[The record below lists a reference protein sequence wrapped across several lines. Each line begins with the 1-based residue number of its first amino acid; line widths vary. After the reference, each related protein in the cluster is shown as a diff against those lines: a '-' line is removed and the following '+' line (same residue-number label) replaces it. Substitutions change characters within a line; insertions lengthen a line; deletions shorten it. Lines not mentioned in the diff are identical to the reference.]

1 MSIQKIKRRG
11 KIMLNQAL
19 VEDVLQAA
27 LETGGDFSE
36 VFVEDR
42 YTNQMLLQSSR
53 LEKNLSGRD
62 FGIGIRVF
70 HGLQSVYAYTNVFSR
85 EGLMKA
91 ARTAAKAI
99 KAKKDEMASI
109 IPLVKETIQTLHPI
123 KIMPGDAEK
132 TRKLAVI
139 KQANE
144 IARTYDSEISQVIV
158 RLHDEEQ
165 NILVANSE
173 GKFVEDQR
181 VRSRLAVMSVATNGT
196 DMQTGF
202 YGPGAYQ
209 GFEFIENMD
218 LNHYAKESAR
228 IAKTMLHAD
237 PAPSGKFPVII
248 DNEFGGVIF
257 HEACGHGLE
266 ATSVA
271 KNASVFANKV
281 GEKVASDLVTYI
293 DDGTL
298 ENEWGSINI
307 DDEGEESRKNV
318 LIENGILKG
327 YMIDKLNG
335 RRMGMEPTGSSR
347 RESYKFAPT
356 SRMTNTYIAPGE
368 STPEEIIAD
377 TEYGIYAKYMGGGS
391 VNTGTGDF
399 NFAVEEA
406 YLVKNGKI
414 EQPIRGATLI
424 GNGAETIQHID
435 KVGDNLGHGAGM
447 CGASSGSLPVN
458 VGQPMVRVSEI
469 TVGGKEA

>member
-1 MSIQKIKRRG
+1 
-11 KIMLNQAL
+11 MLNKAL
-19 VEDVLQAA
+19 IEDVLQAA

-42 YTNQMLLQSSR
+42 YTNHMVLQNSR

-62 FGIGIRVF
+62 FGVGIRVF
-70 HGLQSVYAYTNVFSR
+70 SGLQSVYAYTNDFSR
-85 EGLMKA
+85 EGLLKA
-91 ARTAAKAI
+91 ARTAAVAI
-99 KAKKDEMASI
+99 QGKKDGKTTV
-109 IPLVKETIQTLHPI
+109 IPLLKESISTLHPI
-123 KIMPGDAEK
+123 QIMPTEADK
-132 TRKLAVI
+132 IRKLAVMRN
-139 KQANE
+139 ANE
-144 IARTYDSEISQVIV
+144 IIRNYDPEIVQAIINLV
-158 RLHDEEQ
+158 DEEQ
-165 NILVANSE
+165 NVLIANSE

-181 VRSRLAVMSVATNGT
+181 VRSRMSMVAIASDGA

-209 GFEFIENMD
+209 GFEFIENLD

-257 HEACGHGLE
+257 HEACGHSLE

-271 KNASVFANKV
+271 KNASVFANKL

-298 ENEWGSINI
+298 ENEWGSLNI
-307 DDEGEESRKNV
+307 DDEGEKSRKNV

-335 RRMGMEPTGSSR
+335 RRMGMESTGSSR
-347 RESYKFAPT
+347 RQSYRFAPT
-356 SRMTNTYIAPGE
+356 SRMTNTYIAPGK

-391 VNTGTGDF
+391 VNPGTGDF
-399 NFAVEEA
+399 NFAVNEA

-414 EQPIRGATLI
+414 ERPIRGATLI
-424 GNGAETIQHID
+424 GNGAKTILNID
-435 KVGDNLGHGAGM
+435 RVANNLGHGAGM

>member
-1 MSIQKIKRRG
+1 
-11 KIMLNQAL
+11 MLNKAL
-19 VEDVLQAA
+19 IEDVLQAA

-42 YTNQMLLQSSR
+42 YTNHMVLQNSR

-62 FGIGIRVF
+62 FGVGIRVF
-70 HGLQSVYAYTNVFSR
+70 HGLQSVYAYTNDFSR
-85 EGLMKA
+85 GGLLKA

-99 KAKKDEMASI
+99 QGKEDGKTTI
-109 IPLVKETIQTLHPI
+109 IPLLKETAPLLHPI
-123 KIMPGDAEK
+123 KIMPTEAAK
-132 TRKLAVI
+132 SQKLAVMRN
-139 KQANE
+139 AND
-144 IARTYDSEISQVIV
+144 IIRNYDSEIVQAIIN
-158 RLHDEEQ
+158 LIDEEQ
-165 NILVANSE
+165 NVLIANSE

-181 VRSRLAVMSVATNGT
+181 VRSRMSMVSIASNGV

-202 YGPGAYQ
+202 YGPGAYR
-209 GFEFIENMD
+209 GFEFIENLD

-228 IAKTMLHAD
+228 IAKTMLYAD

-257 HEACGHGLE
+257 HEACGHSLE

-271 KNASVFANKV
+271 KNASVFANKL

-298 ENEWGSINI
+298 ENEWGSLNI
-307 DDEGEESRKNV
+307 DDEGEKSRKNV
-318 LIENGILKG
+318 LIEDGILKG

-335 RRMGMEPTGSSR
+335 RRMGMESTGSSR
-347 RESYKFAPT
+347 RQSYRFAPT
-356 SRMTNTYIAPGE
+356 SRMTNTYIAPGK

-377 TEYGIYAKYMGGGS
+377 TEFGIYAKYMGGGS
-391 VNTGTGDF
+391 VNPGTGDF
-399 NFAVEEA
+399 NFAINEA

-414 EQPIRGATLI
+414 EKPIRGATLI
-424 GNGAETIQHID
+424 GNGAKTILNID
-435 KVGDNLGHGAGM
+435 RVGNNLGHGAGM

>member
-1 MSIQKIKRRG
+1 
-11 KIMLNQAL
+11 MLNKAL
-19 VEDVLQAA
+19 IEDVLQAA
-27 LETGGDFSE
+27 LEMGGDFSE

-42 YTNQMLLQSSR
+42 YTNQMSLQNSR

-62 FGIGIRVF
+62 FGVGVRVF
-70 HGLQSVYAYTNVFSR
+70 HGLQSVYAYTNDFSR
-85 EGLMKA
+85 EGLLEA
-91 ARTAAKAI
+91 AHTAAKAI
-99 KAKKDEMASI
+99 QGKKDGKTSV
-109 IPLVKETIQTLHPI
+109 IPLVKEKIQTLNPI
-123 KIMPGDAEK
+123 KIMPRDAEK
-132 TRKLAVI
+132 SRKLAVM
-139 KQANE
+139 KQAND
-144 IARTYDSEISQVIV
+144 IARSYDSEISQVIV
-158 RLHDEEQ
+158 RLLDEEQ

-181 VRSRLAVMSVATNGT
+181 VRSRMAIVSVATDGT

-202 YGPGAYQ
+202 YGPGAHQ
-209 GFEFIENMD
+209 GFEFIENLD
-218 LNHYAKESAR
+218 LDHYAKESAR
-228 IAKTMLHAD
+228 IAKTMLHAA

-266 ATSVA
+266 ATAVA
-271 KNASVFANKV
+271 KNASVFANKL

-298 ENEWGSINI
+298 AGEWGSINM
-307 DDEGEESRKNV
+307 DDEGEKSRKNV

-335 RRMGMEPTGSSR
+335 RRMGMDVTGSSR

-368 STPEEIIAD
+368 STPKEIIAD

-391 VNTGTGDF
+391 VNPGTGDF
-399 NFAVEEA
+399 NFAVDEA

-414 EQPIRGATLI
+414 DKPLRGATLI
-424 GNGAETIQHID
+424 GNGATTIQHID
-435 KVGDNLGHGAGM
+435 KVGNNLGHGAGM

-469 TVGGKEA
+469 TVGGKEE

>member
-1 MSIQKIKRRG
+1 MRMTSFRNYDPEIV
-11 KIMLNQAL
+11 QAII
-19 VEDVLQAA
+19 
-27 LETGGDFSE
+27 
-36 VFVEDR
+36 
-42 YTNQMLLQSSR
+42 
-53 LEKNLSGRD
+53 NL
-62 FGIGIRVF
+62 I
-70 HGLQSVYAYTNVFSR
+70 
-85 EGLMKA
+85 
-91 ARTAAKAI
+91 
-99 KAKKDEMASI
+99 
-109 IPLVKETIQTLHPI
+109 
-123 KIMPGDAEK
+123 
-132 TRKLAVI
+132 
-139 KQANE
+139 
-144 IARTYDSEISQVIV
+144 
-158 RLHDEEQ
+158 DEEQ
-165 NILVANSE
+165 NVLIANSE

-181 VRSRLAVMSVATNGT
+181 VRSRMSMVSIASDGA

-209 GFEFIENMD
+209 GFEFIENLD

-257 HEACGHGLE
+257 HEACGHSLE

-271 KNASVFANKV
+271 KNASVFANKL

-298 ENEWGSINI
+298 ENEWGSLNI
-307 DDEGEESRKNV
+307 DDEGERSRKNV

-335 RRMGMEPTGSSR
+335 RRMGMESTGSSR
-347 RESYKFAPT
+347 RQSYRFAPT
-356 SRMTNTYIAPGE
+356 SRMTNTYIAPGK

-391 VNTGTGDF
+391 VNPGTGDF
-399 NFAVEEA
+399 NFAVNEA

-414 EQPIRGATLI
+414 ERPIRGATLI
-424 GNGAETIQHID
+424 GNGAKTILNID
-435 KVGDNLGHGAGM
+435 RVANNLGHGAGM

>member
-1 MSIQKIKRRG
+1 
-11 KIMLNQAL
+11 MLNKAL
-19 VEDVLQAA
+19 IEDVLQAA

-42 YTNQMLLQSSR
+42 YTNHMVLQNSR

-62 FGIGIRVF
+62 FGVGIRVF
-70 HGLQSVYAYTNVFSR
+70 LGLQSVYAYTNDFTR
-85 EGLMKA
+85 EGLLKA
-91 ARTAAKAI
+91 AHTAAQAI
-99 KAKKDEMASI
+99 QGKKDGKTTI
-109 IPLVKETIQTLHPI
+109 IPLLKESVSMLHPI
-123 KIMPGDAEK
+123 KIMPTEAAK
-132 TRKLAVI
+132 SRKLAVMRN
-139 KQANE
+139 AND
-144 IARTYDSEISQVIV
+144 IIRNYDSEIVQAIV
-158 RLHDEEQ
+158 NLIDEEQ
-165 NILVANSE
+165 NVLIANSE
-173 GKFVEDQR
+173 GKFVEDKR
-181 VRSRLAVMSVATNGT
+181 VRSRMSMVSIASNGT

-209 GFEFIENMD
+209 GFEFIENLD

-257 HEACGHGLE
+257 HEACGHSLE

-271 KNASVFANKV
+271 KNASVFANKL

-298 ENEWGSINI
+298 ENEWGSLNI
-307 DDEGEESRKNV
+307 DDEGEKSRKNV
-318 LIENGILKG
+318 LIEDGILKG

-335 RRMGMEPTGSSR
+335 RRMGMESTGSSR
-347 RESYKFAPT
+347 RQSYRFAPT
-356 SRMTNTYIAPGE
+356 SRMTNTYIAPGK

-391 VNTGTGDF
+391 VNPGTGDF
-399 NFAVEEA
+399 NFAINEA

-414 EQPIRGATLI
+414 EKPIRGATLI
-424 GNGAETIQHID
+424 GNGAKTILDID
-435 KVGDNLGHGAGM
+435 RVGNNLGHGAGM
-447 CGASSGSLPVN
+447 CGSSSGSLPVN

>member
-1 MSIQKIKRRG
+1 
-11 KIMLNQAL
+11 MLNKAL
-19 VEDVLQAA
+19 IEDVLQAA

-42 YTNQMLLQSSR
+42 YTNHMLLQNSR

-62 FGIGIRVF
+62 FGVGIRVF
-70 HGLQSVYAYTNVFSR
+70 HGLQSVYAYTNDSSR
-85 EGLMKA
+85 EGLLKA

-99 KAKKDEMASI
+99 QGKRDHQTTI
-109 IPLVKETIQTLHPI
+109 IPLMKESVTSLHPI
-123 KIMPGDAEK
+123 KIMPNEAGKD
-132 TRKLAVI
+132 RKLAVMRNANDI
-139 KQANE
+139 MKNYDPEIVQAIINL
-144 IARTYDSEISQVIV
+144 I
-158 RLHDEEQ
+158 DEEQ
-165 NILVANSE
+165 NVLIANSE

-181 VRSRLAVMSVATNGT
+181 VRSRMSMVSIASDGV
-196 DMQTGF
+196 DMQTGS

-209 GFEFIENMD
+209 GFEFIENLD

-257 HEACGHGLE
+257 HEACGHSLE
-266 ATSVA
+266 ASSVA

-298 ENEWGSINI
+298 ENEWGSLNI
-307 DDEGEESRKNV
+307 DDEGEKSRKNV
-318 LIENGILKG
+318 LIEDGILKG

-335 RRMGMEPTGSSR
+335 RRMGMESTGSSR
-347 RESYKFAPT
+347 RQSYRFAPT
-356 SRMTNTYIAPGE
+356 SRMTNTYIAPGK

-391 VNTGTGDF
+391 VNPGTGDF
-399 NFAVEEA
+399 NFAVNEA
-406 YLVKNGKI
+406 YLVRNGKI
-414 EQPIRGATLI
+414 EKPIRGATLI
-424 GNGAETIQHID
+424 GNGAKTILNID
-435 KVGDNLGHGAGM
+435 RVGNNLGHGAGM

-469 TVGGKEA
+469 TVGGKEV

>member
-1 MSIQKIKRRG
+1 
-11 KIMLNQAL
+11 MLNKAL
-19 VEDVLQAA
+19 IEDVLQAA

-42 YTNQMLLQSSR
+42 YTNHMVLQNSR

-62 FGIGIRVF
+62 FGVGIRVF
-70 HGLQSVYAYTNVFSR
+70 HGLQSVYAYTNDFSR
-85 EGLMKA
+85 EGLLKA

-99 KAKKDEMASI
+99 QGKMDGETTV
-109 IPLVKETIQTLHPI
+109 IPLIKESISTLHPI
-123 KIMPGDAEK
+123 QIMPREAAK
-132 TRKLAVI
+132 SRKLAVMRNANDI
-139 KQANE
+139 IRNYDPEIVQAIINL
-144 IARTYDSEISQVIV
+144 I
-158 RLHDEEQ
+158 DEEQ
-165 NILVANSE
+165 NVLIANSE

-181 VRSRLAVMSVATNGT
+181 VRSRMSMVSIASNGA

-209 GFEFIENMD
+209 GFEFIENLD
-218 LNHYAKESAR
+218 LDHYAKESAR

-257 HEACGHGLE
+257 HEACGHSLE

-271 KNASVFANKV
+271 KNASVFANKL

-307 DDEGEESRKNV
+307 DDEGEKSRKNV
-318 LIENGILKG
+318 LIEDGILKG

-335 RRMGMEPTGSSR
+335 RRMEMESTGSSR
-347 RESYKFAPT
+347 RQSYRFAPT
-356 SRMTNTYIAPGE
+356 SRMTNTYIAPGK

-391 VNTGTGDF
+391 VNPGTGDF
-399 NFAVEEA
+399 NFAVNEA
-406 YLVKNGKI
+406 YVVKNGKI
-414 EQPIRGATLI
+414 DRPIRGATLI
-424 GNGAETIQHID
+424 GNGAKTILDID
-435 KVGDNLGHGAGM
+435 RVGNNLGHGAGM

>member
-1 MSIQKIKRRG
+1 
-11 KIMLNQAL
+11 MLNKTL
-19 VEDVLQAA
+19 IEDVLQAA

-36 VFVEDR
+36 VFVEER
-42 YTNQMLLQSSR
+42 YTNHMVLQNSR

-62 FGIGIRVF
+62 FGVGIRVF
-70 HGLQSVYAYTNVFSR
+70 HGLQSVYAYTNDFSR
-85 EGLMKA
+85 EGLLKA

-99 KAKKDEMASI
+99 EGKKDGKTTI
-109 IPLVKETIQTLHPI
+109 IPLVKESVSMLHPI
-123 KIMPGDAEK
+123 KIMPSEAAK
-132 TRKLAVI
+132 SQKLAVMRNANDI
-139 KQANE
+139 IRNYDPEIVQAIINL
-144 IARTYDSEISQVIV
+144 I
-158 RLHDEEQ
+158 DEEQ
-165 NILVANSE
+165 NVLIANSE

-181 VRSRLAVMSVATNGT
+181 VRSRMSMVSIASNGA

-209 GFEFIENMD
+209 GFEFIENLD

-257 HEACGHGLE
+257 HEACGHSLE

-271 KNASVFANKV
+271 KNASVFANKL

-298 ENEWGSINI
+298 ENEWGSLNI
-307 DDEGEESRKNV
+307 DDEGEKSRKNV
-318 LIENGILKG
+318 LIEDGILKG
-327 YMIDKLNG
+327 YMIDKLSG
-335 RRMGMEPTGSSR
+335 RRMGMESTGSSR
-347 RESYKFAPT
+347 RQSYRFAPT
-356 SRMTNTYIAPGE
+356 SRMTNTYIAPGK

-391 VNTGTGDF
+391 VNPGTGDF
-399 NFAVEEA
+399 NFAINEA

-424 GNGAETIQHID
+424 GNGAKTILDID
-435 KVGDNLGHGAGM
+435 RVGNNLGHGAGM

>member
-1 MSIQKIKRRG
+1 
-11 KIMLNQAL
+11 MLNKAL
-19 VEDVLQAA
+19 IEDVLQAA

-42 YTNQMLLQSSR
+42 YTNRMVLQNSR

-62 FGIGIRVF
+62 FGVGIRVF
-70 HGLQSVYAYTNVFSR
+70 HGLQSVYAYTNDSSR
-85 EGLMKA
+85 EGLLKA

-99 KAKKDEMASI
+99 QGKMDGKTTV
-109 IPLVKETIQTLHPI
+109 IPLLKESVSTLHPI
-123 KIMPGDAEK
+123 KIMPTEAAK
-132 TRKLAVI
+132 SRKLAVMRNANDI
-139 KQANE
+139 IRNYDPEIVQAIINL
-144 IARTYDSEISQVIV
+144 I
-158 RLHDEEQ
+158 DEEQ
-165 NILVANSE
+165 NVLIANSE
-173 GKFVEDQR
+173 GKFVEDIR
-181 VRSRLAVMSVATNGT
+181 VRSRMSMVSIASDGT

-209 GFEFIENMD
+209 GFEFIENLD
-218 LNHYAKESAR
+218 LNRYAKESAR

-257 HEACGHGLE
+257 HEACGHSLE
-266 ATSVA
+266 ATAVA

-298 ENEWGSINI
+298 ENEWGSLNI
-307 DDEGEESRKNV
+307 DDEGEKSRKNV
-318 LIENGILKG
+318 LIEDGILKG

-335 RRMGMEPTGSSR
+335 RRMGMESTGSSR
-347 RESYKFAPT
+347 RQSYRFAPT
-356 SRMTNTYIAPGE
+356 SRMTNTYIAPGK

-391 VNTGTGDF
+391 VNPGTGDF
-399 NFAVEEA
+399 NFAVNEA

-414 EQPIRGATLI
+414 ERPIRGATLI
-424 GNGAETIQHID
+424 GNGAKTILDID
-435 KVGDNLGHGAGM
+435 RVGNNLGHGAGM

>member
-1 MSIQKIKRRG
+1 
-11 KIMLNQAL
+11 MLNKAL
-19 VEDVLQAA
+19 IEDVLQAA

-42 YTNQMLLQSSR
+42 YTNHMVLQNSR

-62 FGIGIRVF
+62 FGVGIRVF
-70 HGLQSVYAYTNVFSR
+70 HGLQSVYAYTNDFSR
-85 EGLMKA
+85 EGLLKA

-99 KAKKDEMASI
+99 QGKKDGKTTI
-109 IPLVKETIQTLHPI
+109 IPLLKESVTTLHPI
-123 KIMPGDAEK
+123 KIMPNEADK
-132 TRKLAVI
+132 SRKLAVMRNANDII
-139 KQANE
+139 KNYDPEIVQAIINL
-144 IARTYDSEISQVIV
+144 I
-158 RLHDEEQ
+158 DEQQ
-165 NILVANSE
+165 NVLIANSE

-181 VRSRLAVMSVATNGT
+181 VRSRMSMVSIASDGA

-209 GFEFIENMD
+209 GFEFIENLD

-257 HEACGHGLE
+257 HEACGHSLE

-271 KNASVFANKV
+271 KNASVFANKL

-298 ENEWGSINI
+298 ENEWGSLNI
-307 DDEGEESRKNV
+307 DDEGEKSRKNV
-318 LIENGILKG
+318 LIEDGILKG

-335 RRMGMEPTGSSR
+335 RRMGMESTGSSR
-347 RESYKFAPT
+347 RQSYRFAPT
-356 SRMTNTYIAPGE
+356 SRMTNTYIAPGK

-377 TEYGIYAKYMGGGS
+377 TEFGIYAKYMGGGS
-391 VNTGTGDF
+391 VNPGTGDF
-399 NFAVEEA
+399 NFAINEA

-414 EQPIRGATLI
+414 ERPIRGATLI
-424 GNGAETIQHID
+424 GNGAKTILDID
-435 KVGDNLGHGAGM
+435 RVGNNLGHGAGM